1 MNTIEEI
8 IANLENYALWDYGGY
23 TLSRSEAKGII
34 EALKELKERRE
45 HEEEVEQ

>member
-23 TLSRSEAKGII
+23 TLSKSEARGII
-34 EALKELKERRE
+34 EALKELKVRRE
-45 HEEEVEQ
+45 HEEVEQ